1 MSPKSDTHS
10 YAGYLLRSATA
21 HAYIFKVGEGF
32 SRSGDRLLSLFAV
45 RVGEPFSS
53 ASTALATN
61 PPALTPIAPAASLTA
76 AHLAPAQSRPDA

>member
-53 ASTALATN
+53 ASTALATTT
-61 PPALTPIAPAASLTA
+61 PLTPIAPAASLTA
-76 AHLAPAQSRPDA
+76 THLAPAQSRPDA